1 MKISFSRAREKN
13 LSHFSS
19 RISRDRDSCQC
30 LLAPLAM
37 ATPLHSFPPPPN
49 TRLDVEEVRCEIFL
63 KVTTWILRRAL
74 CPRCLV
80 TCSPHN
86 QRCTRYTQIRYIYKP
101 GIYNAYIYIQTRYI
115 LSTYMINC
123 TINGT
128 VHIFFLKK
136 SYLSP
141 RCPKLHNFFS

>member
-1 MKISFSRAREKN
+1 
-13 LSHFSS
+13 
-19 RISRDRDSCQC
+19 
-30 LLAPLAM
+30 M

-80 TCSPHN
+80 TCSPHH

-101 GIYNAYIYIQTRYI
+101 GIYNAYIYIRTRYI
-115 LSTYMINC
+115 LSTYTNRLYRPGIYKPGIQTRYNTTRC
-123 TINGT
+123 ARYIGQNIPSHILSVVHNTHTKENERRCGRHTRKQGT
-128 VHIFFLKK
+128 
-136 SYLSP
+136 
-141 RCPKLHNFFS
+141 